1 LFWSFYRHPNEFYL
15 IIIPFYLI
23 IILDT

>member
-1 LFWSFYRHPNEFYL
+1 LFWSFNRHPNEFYL